1 MSEPKRIVSIKKSL
15 LEGLSHEWGDE
26 CYAYI
31 TPATYEEMLEVNE
44 LNTAELTQRQQ
55 VNFQLEQVK
64 KHFVSGKIKV
74 FTGTEFELVDMTADD
89 AVATIAIAD
98 KIYADIIGFELDPKD
113 LRKAAQENALQV
125 KSESSTETTLSETS
139 E

>member
-1 MSEPKRIVSIKKSL
+1 MSEPKRIVSIKKSS

-44 LNTAELTQRQQ
+44 LNTAELTQREQ

-74 FTGTEFELVDMTADD
+74 FNGTEFELVDMTAED

-113 LRKAAQENALQV
+113 LRKAAQENALQM
-125 KSESSTETTLSETS
+125 KSESTTETSSSETS